1 MDVPAT
7 ATDNRPVAEPQTQ
20 NPKPKTL
27 LLWALCALSGILLAY
42 STPPHS
48 LPGLGLVALVPLLLA
63 LPRMTFKGAFFGTYL
78 CGGIYI
84 AANTWWLALLPAEG
98 GNEYII
104 VGMFVLS
111 VLVRAFSIAWAGVF
125 LRWLLTRQGR
135 FWVWLIPLS
144 WLGFEFIHEF
154 NIPGPY
160 PWLSVAYCLSW
171 FGPFIQTADIWGAY
185 GVAASMVLFNLAFA
199 SLFTLGESGKL
210 KLRREGA
217 NRIALPA
224 AAVALAVVG
233 TIYGVIQEQRYTD
246 LEAGDGPLVA
256 LVQGNVDQE
265 IKIGDEI
272 EQVRKAFNEQM
283 RLTHDASQKGAELI
297 VWPESMVFR
306 GATRDG
312 HCLLSEESSRSWYK
326 TGKPDPQLIVARD
339 STDLFITRMRAE
351 IFHLTHKPM
360 LVGVVTEIP
369 PEEQDEDWKDYNFR
383 RHNSAMALDAQ
394 GNVAGIYDKVNLVP
408 GGENIPN
415 EGNPLI
421 RWIATHYAEELQGG
435 VAYIDPG
442 RNRVSFKLP
451 SKTTRLQG
459 RPWYYT
465 ATICYEFAFPRTHA
479 WLAESDSEIR
489 PDFHVNIS
497 NEAWFGNGSELDQA
511 LVMSRF
517 RCIETRTP
525 MLRATNTGITCS
537 IDACGRVRE
546 TFTVD
551 GKDRNVQGTLL
562 VRPAVLDVRRYHKS
576 VFTPWNDYQSP
587 MYLVALGNVV
597 LLFLMLGER
606 IARRWIAKATAIKQ
620 A

>member
-1 MDVPAT
+1 MDAPAT
-7 ATDNRPVAEPQTQ
+7 ASDNRPVAEPQTQ

-27 LLWALCALSGILLAY
+27 LLWALCALSGVLLAY

-48 LPGLGLVALVPLLLA
+48 LPGLGLIALVPLLLA
-63 LPRMTFKGAFFGTYL
+63 LPRMTFKGAFFGAYL

-111 VLVRAFSIAWAGVF
+111 VLVRAFSTAWAGVF

-135 FWVWLIPLS
+135 FWIWLVPLS

-171 FGPFIQTADIWGAY
+171 FGPFIQTADLWGAY
-185 GVAASMVLFNLAFA
+185 GLAASMVLFNLAFA
-199 SLFTLGESGKL
+199 SLFALGENGKL
-210 KLRREGA
+210 KLRRQGA

-224 AAVALAVVG
+224 AAVALAVFG

-246 LEAGDGPLVA
+246 LEAGDGPLIA

-283 RLTHDASQKGAELI
+283 RLTHEASQQGAELI

-394 GNVAGIYDKVNLVP
+394 GNVLGIYDKVNLVP

-435 VAYIDPG
+435 VAFIEPG

-459 RPWYYT
+459 RPWCYT

-497 NEAWFGNGSELDQA
+497 NEAWFGSGSELDQA
-511 LVMSRF
+511 VVMSRF

-537 IDACGRVRE
+537 IDACGRVHE
-546 TFTVD
+546 VLIVD
-551 GKDRNVQGTLL
+551 SKDRSVQGTLL
-562 VRPAVLDVRRYHKS
+562 VRPAVLDTSIRTW
-576 VFTPWNDYQSP
+576 F
-587 MYLVALGNVV
+587 VAIVGAMAAWLGVAVNGILAALMVV
-597 LLFLMLGER
+597 GM
-606 IARRWIAKATAIKQ
+606 IRRWTGRLTAPQAK
-620 A
+620 

>member
-1 MDVPAT
+1 VDVPAT

-27 LLWALCALSGILLAY
+27 LLWALCALSGTLLAY

-63 LPRMTFKGAFFGTYL
+63 LPRMTFKGAFFGAYL

-135 FWVWLIPLS
+135 FWVWLVPLS

-171 FGPFIQTADIWGAY
+171 FGPFIQTADLWGAY

-199 SLFTLGESGKL
+199 SLFTLGGTGKL

-224 AAVALAVVG
+224 AAVTLAVFG

-283 RLTHDASQKGAELI
+283 RLTHEASQQGAELI

-326 TGKPDPQLIVARD
+326 TGKPDPKLIVARD

-435 VAYIDPG
+435 VAFIDPG
-442 RNRVSFKLP
+442 RNRVSFSLP
-451 SKTTRLQG
+451 SKTPRLQG
-459 RPWYYT
+459 RPWAYT
-465 ATICYEFAFPRTHA
+465 ASICYEFAFPRTHA
-479 WLAESDSEIR
+479 WLEGDLSTSPR

-497 NEAWFGNGSELDQA
+497 NEAWFGSGSELDQA

-546 TFTVD
+546 VLTAD

-562 VRPAVLDVRRYHKS
+562 VRPAVLDTSIRTW
-576 VFTPWNDYQSP
+576 F
-587 MYLVALGNVV
+587 VAIFGEMAAWLGVAVNGI
-597 LLFLMLGER
+597 LAALMMVGLIRQWTGR
-606 IARRWIAKATAIKQ
+606 LTAPPAK
-620 A
+620 